1 MLSSPR
7 FLFSC
12 QMALQDVV
20 RKRDPS
26 QAPPWVQ
33 PSPGGPEVPRPFL
46 LSHGTTTLAFRC
58 SHGVVVAADTRSS
71 CAGLVSDPSS
81 RKVVTLHQHLIAT
94 TSGTSADCATWLR
107 LLRCALRLRHLSEGR
122 QPSVA
127 GAAKL
132 LALMLRGC
140 TQKDLCVA
148 TLLCGWD
155 RQGPGLHYVY
165 SDGTRFSGDVL
176 AVGSGSTYAYGVLD
190 GTYRYDLPRAEAF
203 WLARQAVAHATH
215 RDAYSGGNVDLYHV
229 RPNGWVFVSREDLSQ
244 VYRGLEFRA
253 EEDGDRKEDPHEET
267 N

>member
-1 MLSSPR
+1 MFNIWNKRHKYSPR
-7 FLFSC
+7 SQPGSQFLEC
-12 QMALQDVV
+12 EGAH
-20 RKRDPS
+20 
-26 QAPPWVQ
+26 AQ
-33 PSPGGPEVPRPFL
+33 PLNIL

-71 CAGLVSDPSS
+71 CGALVSDPSS
-81 RKVVTLHQHLIAT
+81 RKVITLHRHLLAT

-107 LLRCALRLRHLSEGR
+107 LLRCALRMRQLSEGR

-132 LALMLRGC
+132 LALMLKGC
-140 TQKDLCVA
+140 AQKDLCVA

-155 RQGPGLHYVY
+155 CQGPGLHYVY

-176 AVGSGSTYAYGVLD
+176 AVGSGSPYAYGVLD
-190 GTYRYDLPRAEAF
+190 GTYQYDLPQAEAF
-203 WLARQAVAHATH
+203 LLARKAVAHAAH

-229 RPNGWVFVSREDLSQ
+229 RPDGWVCVSREDLSQ
-244 VYRGLEFRA
+244 VYRGLVFRT
-253 EEDGDRKEDPHEET
+253 EEDGDGKEDAQEES

>member
-1 MLSSPR
+1 
-7 FLFSC
+7 
-12 QMALQDVV
+12 MALQDVV
-20 RKRDPS
+20 SKRDPPRGPS
-26 QAPPWVQ
+26 WPQPP
-33 PSPGGPEVPRPFL
+33 SGGPGVPRPFL

-71 CAGLVSDPSS
+71 CAGLVADPSS
-81 RKVVTLHQHLIAT
+81 RKVITLHRHLLAT
-94 TSGTSADCATWLR
+94 TSGTSADCAAWLR
-107 LLRCALRLRHLSEGR
+107 LLRCALRLRHLSEGQ

-132 LALMLRGC
+132 LAFMLRGC

-155 RQGPGLHYVY
+155 GQGPGLHYVY
-165 SDGTRFSGDVL
+165 SDGTCFSGDVL

-190 GTYRYDLPRAEAF
+190 GTYRYDLPQAEAF
-203 WLARQAVAHATH
+203 RLARQAVAHAAH

-229 RPNGWVFVSREDLSQ
+229 RPDGWVCVSREDLSQ
-244 VYRGLEFRA
+244 VYHGLESRA
-253 EEDGDRKEDPHEET
+253 EEDGDLREDPHEET